1 MASTTQLTYD
11 DYLRLPDDGRRYEI
25 LDGELFVSPAPMT
38 RHQRWI
44 LRLSARLLEVLES
57 NGVGIVLVAPTD
69 VEMGP
74 HDIVQPDLAV
84 VRAERRSILHDTR
97 IIGAPDLVVEVLSKS
112 TARIDLGKKS
122 ARYAHA
128 GVVEYWIVDPETR
141 RVERRTD
148 PRGDRYESIETFSER
163 VTSQVFP
170 ELRFD
175 IDELWPTDM

>member
-38 RHQRWI
+38 RHQRW
-44 LRLSARLLEVLES
+44 LVRLTALCFDVLES
-57 NGVGIVLVAPTD
+57 NGVGIVLVAPID

-74 HDIVQPDLAV
+74 HDIVQPELAV
-84 VRAERRSILHDTR
+84 VRTERRSILHDTR

-112 TARIDLGKKS
+112 TARIDLGRKS

-128 GVVEYWIVDPETR
+128 GVAEYLIVDPETR

-148 PRGDRYESIETFSER
+148 PRGDRYESIETFTER
-163 VTSQVFP
+163 VMSQVFP
-170 ELRFD
+170 ELSFD
-175 IDELWPTDM
+175 IDELWPTDL